1 VNLKFKTKREKEHY
15 VKWKQKILS
24 FIRIEDDDYLE
35 SEVKHMYGSFE
46 RKIHQKDNR
55 DIKN

>member
-1 VNLKFKTKREKEHY
+1 

-35 SEVKHMYGSFE
+35 SEVKHME
-46 RKIHQKDNR
+46 T
-55 DIKN
+55 KNMN